1 MANDL
6 SVIAFPG
13 TGNIVHFIGE
23 ERGFYADEGLKVA
36 LTPTPNSVFQITEFV
51 KGTFDIASTAI
62 DNIVA
67 YQEGQGAAKLDRDPD
82 MFVFMGGA
90 QIELPFVVAP
100 DVRSY
105 ADLKGRTL
113 ALDALSTGFA
123 FVLYKMLEKGGLKTG
138 DYEFVSVGGTDKRWA
153 SLEAGEHAGA
163 LMNDPF
169 TRYALDKGFR
179 ILETSV
185 DVFDHYQSGVFAARR
200 SWAADNRD
208 RLVAFIRAHLR
219 VLDWFLNPANAAEA
233 AKILE
238 ARIPALSL
246 HAAEAAVARLAS
258 ARTGFPPAAVLDR
271 EGIETVLA
279 LRSEYGRPQTK
290 LDDPDA
296 YLDLSYYEEARNS
309 L

>member
-1 MANDL
+1 MAKGL

-13 TGNIVHFIGE
+13 TGNIVHFVGDE
-23 ERGFYADEGLKVA
+23 KGFYRAEGIEVA

-67 YQEGQGAAKLDRDPD
+67 YTEGQGAAKLDREPD

-100 DVRSY
+100 GIESY
-105 ADLKGRTL
+105 ADLKGKTL

-123 FVLYKMLEKGGLKTG
+123 FILYKMLERGGLKEG
-138 DYEFVSVGGTDKRWA
+138 DFKFVSVGGTDKRWA

-163 LMNDPF
+163 LLNDPF
-169 TRYALDKGFR
+169 THFALAKGFR
-179 ILETSV
+179 IMESNL
-185 DVFDHYQSGVFAARR
+185 DLFDHYQSGCFAARR
-200 SWAADNRD
+200 SWAKENGDA
-208 RLVAFIRAHLR
+208 LVAFIRAHVRILEW
-219 VLDWFLNPANAAEA
+219 LADPANAEEAALILA
-233 AKILE
+233 AKIPTL
-238 ARIPALSL
+238 APPA
-246 HAAEAAVARLAS
+246 AKAAVAKLS
-258 ARTGFPPAAVLDR
+258 APRTGFTPKCALDR
-271 EGIETVLA
+271 EGIKTVLA
-279 LRSEYGRPQTK
+279 LRSEYGKPQKK

-296 YLDLSYYEEARNS
+296 YLDLTYYEEALRT